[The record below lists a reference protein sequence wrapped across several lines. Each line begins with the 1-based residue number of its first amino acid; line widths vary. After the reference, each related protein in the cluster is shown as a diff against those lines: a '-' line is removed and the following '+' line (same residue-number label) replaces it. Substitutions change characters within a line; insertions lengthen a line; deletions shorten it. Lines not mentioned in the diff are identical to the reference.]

1 MAHRTLY
8 SVECGPI
15 QIPAVDGTCSSLQ
28 RGFLGMLPKFNFYV

>member
-15 QIPAVDGTCSSLQ
+15 QIPAVDGTRSSLAD
-28 RGFLGMLPKFNFYV
+28 RLLRHVA

>member
-15 QIPAVDGTCSSLQ
+15 QIPAVDGTCSSFADRLL
-28 RGFLGMLPKFNFYV
+28 RHVA